1 MSTSKPM
8 LNMCKIFWLIS
19 PRWCSASEVDNYN
32 DLCDLIVLE
41 QIKGS
46 LPAHLATYIRER
58 ELKTAWLQFSQV
70 NMFWRMQE
78 AQCLVKST
86 GKVSRGD
93 FGFRPRMSLGFAQEP
108 NHLALRHVPGTNGRY
123 DPTRICHS
131 CKNNGHLKG
140 ECPISRAGQKP
151 ADSSVYVKS
160 AGLLFSAWCS
170 DMSQSDVLVKAAQ
183 KGIDDPLSLM
193 VLCLWM
199 KRTRYWLRFCL
210 TLGLRRASLLRAF
223 CLFQLILL
231 LSEVDIILG
240 NDWAGA
246 RVWKD
251 VPPLLY
257 VGLLSQ
263 ESEEP
268 DECAKQHPKVFSSCA
283 VTQALSKA
291 ESEQNEV
298 SGRSSFPRQIVPR
311 ARSWFNCLQPIAVT
325 V

>member
-140 ECPISRAGQKP
+140 ECPISRAGQNQLIQ
-151 ADSSVYVKS
+151 VYMWS
-160 AGLLFSAWCS
+160 QLAYCS
-170 DMSQSDVLVKAAQ
+170 LHDVV
-183 KGIDDPLSLM
+183 ICPSLM
-193 VLCLWM
+193 FWWRQPKKVLMTLCLW
-199 KRTRYWLRFCL
+199 WFCVF
-210 TLGLRRASLLRAF
+210 G
-223 CLFQLILL
+223 
-231 LSEVDIILG
+231 
-240 NDWAGA
+240 
-246 RVWKD
+246 WK
-251 VPPLLY
+251 
-257 VGLLSQ
+257 
-263 ESEEP
+263 
-268 DECAKQHPKVFSSCA
+268 
-283 VTQALSKA
+283 
-291 ESEQNEV
+291 EQDT
-298 SGRSSFPRQIVPR
+298 G
-311 ARSWFNCLQPIAVT
+311 
-325 V
+325 